1 MKKVKNKKKTF
12 VVQMVYDTSKE
23 IQLQEANAIL
33 AYMTSYLS
41 GLAAVSM
48 AKDYCKRWGVK

>member
-1 MKKVKNKKKTF
+1 MKKNTKKKTYT
-12 VVQMVYDTSKE
+12 VQLVYDTSKE

-33 AYMTSYLS
+33 SYMTSYLS